1 MGTRMRG
8 GQLAGL
14 LERPRC
20 AGISRKPFRD
30 VVPGRGASSVMQMSS
45 RKEIHS
51 VECTELR
58 LHNCDIS

>member
-30 VVPGRGASSVMQMSS
+30 VVPGRGGFFDDAHVF
-45 RKEIHS
+45 
-51 VECTELR
+51 T
-58 LHNCDIS
+58 